1 MDLNAA
7 EVLNIVQKNICLNHR
22 KHEWTSH
29 CELKASVWEKKKV
42 ESADAYLINH
52 RAVIMAATPLDTVV
66 HLSWG

>member
-1 MDLNAA
+1 MNGL
-7 EVLNIVQKNICLNHR
+7 LIVN
-22 KHEWTSH
+22 
-29 CELKASVWEKKKV
+29 LKLLCGKKKKV

>member
-1 MDLNAA
+1 MNGL
-7 EVLNIVQKNICLNHR
+7 LIVN
-22 KHEWTSH
+22 
-29 CELKASVWEKKKV
+29 LKLLCGKKKKKV